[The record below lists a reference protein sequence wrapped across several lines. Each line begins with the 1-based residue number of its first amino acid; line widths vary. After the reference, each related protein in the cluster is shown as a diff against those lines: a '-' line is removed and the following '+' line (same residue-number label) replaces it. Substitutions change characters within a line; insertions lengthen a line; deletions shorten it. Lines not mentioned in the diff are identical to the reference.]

1 VAKWR
6 MTENTKGPGAASSI
20 VTIVLALVSLVVSPV
35 FMFFQFLVLWDDT
48 AERWLVLLVFGL
60 LGLAAAA
67 LPVTAFRLARR
78 AASSGLGIARV
89 AKVVAYLAFAFL
101 MLGELIL
108 VYIVVVG

>member
-1 VAKWR
+1 MAMLS
-6 MTENTKGPGAASSI
+6 MTENSKTPEASSSI
-20 VTIVLALVSLVVSPV
+20 VTIVLALLSLVVAPF

-48 AERWLVLLVFGL
+48 AERWLVILVFGL
-60 LGLAAAA
+60 IGLAAAA
-67 LPVTAFRLARR
+67 IPVTAFRRARR
-78 AASSGLGIARV
+78 ATSSGGGIATV

>member
-1 VAKWR
+1 VAMWS
-6 MTENTKGPGAASSI
+6 MTENSTTPGAASSI
-20 VTIVLALVSLVVSPV
+20 VTIVLALVSLVVAPV

-67 LPVTAFRLARR
+67 IPVTAFRRARR
-78 AASSGLGIARV
+78 ATSSGGGIATV

-101 MLGELIL
+101 VLGELIL
-108 VYIVVVG
+108 VSMVVGG